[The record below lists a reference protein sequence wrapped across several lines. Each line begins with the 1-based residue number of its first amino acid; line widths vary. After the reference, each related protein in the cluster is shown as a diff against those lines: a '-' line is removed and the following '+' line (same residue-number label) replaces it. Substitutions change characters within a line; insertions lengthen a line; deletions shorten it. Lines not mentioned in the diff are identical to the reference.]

1 MSQNI
6 STSSIMIMLLAMS
19 LVPLGDTA
27 GKLLTQA
34 GIEPFFVAWS
44 RFFIA
49 AICLLPFSG
58 LKRQELL
65 SLFNWRILLRG
76 FFISGSICSIL
87 TALSTEPIANVF
99 ATLFIAPVIA
109 YFLAAWLLK
118 EQISTIRTV
127 LLLIGFCGVLLVVK
141 PGFGMTK
148 GIGFGLLT
156 GCFYSGYLTCN
167 RWLVGQYRPRFMLI
181 SQLLFGSVVLAPLG
195 LQNIPAIDT
204 QVSLLVLLSA
214 LASAIGNLLLVET
227 NRRMP
232 SSVAAPLVYTQLI
245 FASLYGIIV
254 FNTWPDLFSQIGLVI
269 LVSSGFSSWWIARQ
283 ER

>member
-1 MSQNI
+1 MSQNLGAR
-6 STSSIMIMLLAMS
+6 SIMIMLLAMS
-19 LVPLGDTA
+19 LVPMGDTA

-34 GIEPFFVAWS
+34 GTEPFFVGWS
-44 RFFIA
+44 RFFIG

-58 LKRQELL
+58 LKRQELS

-76 FFISGSICSIL
+76 FFISGSICAIL

-109 YFLAAWLLK
+109 YFLSAWLLK
-118 EQISTIRTV
+118 EQISLVRTV

-148 GIGFGLLT
+148 GIGFGLLA
-156 GCFYSGYLTCN
+156 GCFYGGYLTCN

-181 SQLLFGSVVLAPLG
+181 SQLLFGSIVLAPLG
-195 LQNIPAIDT
+195 LQNTPIIDT
-204 QVSLLVLLSA
+204 QISLLVLLSA
-214 LASAIGNLLLVET
+214 LASGIGNLLLIEA

-232 SSVAAPLVYTQLI
+232 NSVAAPLVYTQLI

-254 FNTWPDLFSQIGLVI
+254 FNTWPDSFSQIGLII
-269 LVSSGFSSWWIARQ
+269 LISSGFSSWWIAKK